1 MTENR
6 IIMAVHKSR
15 EVILDIL
22 TTRGFDTEEYK
33 NFSISEIHSLV
44 QHNQLD
50 MLVENPETKK
60 KVYIKYY
67 NLDKTIQARHIHE
80 TVESLFTVEQILS
93 PDDDL
98 IIIIKDEPNETLQK
112 LQRTYYEHDG
122 IFLTLIN
129 IDRLQFNILNHS
141 LVPKHTLL
149 STESMEKVKKKYNIT
164 NNKNFPSI
172 SRFDPVS
179 QVLGIRPGQV
189 FEIERASKTAISS
202 IFYRICSQ

>member
-98 IIIIKDEPNETLQK
+98 IIIVKDEPNDTLQK
-112 LQRTYYEHDG
+112 LQRASYEHDG

-129 IDRLQFNILNHS
+129 IDRLHFNILNHS

-164 NNKNFPSI
+164 DNKNFPSI
-172 SRFDPVS
+172 FRFDPVS

>member
-164 NNKNFPSI
+164 DNKNFPSI

>member
-98 IIIIKDEPNETLQK
+98 IIIVKDEPNDTLQK
-112 LQRTYYEHDG
+112 LQRASYEHDG

-164 NNKNFPSI
+164 DNKNFPSI

>member
-15 EVILDIL
+15 EVTLDIL

-149 STESMEKVKKKYNIT
+149 STESMEKDKKKYNIT
-164 NNKNFPSI
+164 DNKNFPSI

>member
-6 IIMAVHKSR
+6 IIMSVHKSR
-15 EVILDIL
+15 EVILNIL

-33 NFSISEIHSLV
+33 DFSISEIHSLV

-50 MLVENPETKK
+50 MLVENPESKK

-67 NLDKTIQARHIHE
+67 LDKTIQPRHIHE
-80 TVESLFTVEQILS
+80 IVESLFTVEQILS
-93 PDDDL
+93 TSDDL
-98 IIIIKDEPNETLQK
+98 IIIIKDNPNDTLQK
-112 LQRTYYEHDG
+112 LQSSYYEHDG

-129 IDRLQFNILNHS
+129 IDRLQFNILNHT

-149 STESMEKVKKKYNIT
+149 STESLEKVKKQYNII
-164 NNKNFPSI
+164 NDKNFPSI

-189 FEIERASKTAISS
+189 FEIERPSKTAISS
-202 IFYRICSQ
+202 KFYRICSQ